1 MDSRPPN
8 LLLLLLTSLLHFC
21 KDPSRINSVLLV
33 NVPIINSLLSS
44 FLSALLQTQGNVPE
58 CSHVGITP
66 LHCVIDSCLI
76 IVLLSCSF
84 YSNEALS
91 GYPVLAVL
99 ECKAIFYLTPLFFA
113 EDECSNMHSWPPW
126 CFLVFTVCLFF
137 SRLR

>member
-21 KDPSRINSVLLV
+21 KDPSRINSVLFV

-44 FLSALLQTQGNVPE
+44 FLSALLQMQGNVPE

-76 IVLLSCSF
+76 IVLLSCSL

-99 ECKAIFYLTPLFFA
+99 ECKAIFISHSYFLQRMNVLTCTPGL
-113 EDECSNMHSWPPW
+113 

-137 SRLR
+137 SSLR